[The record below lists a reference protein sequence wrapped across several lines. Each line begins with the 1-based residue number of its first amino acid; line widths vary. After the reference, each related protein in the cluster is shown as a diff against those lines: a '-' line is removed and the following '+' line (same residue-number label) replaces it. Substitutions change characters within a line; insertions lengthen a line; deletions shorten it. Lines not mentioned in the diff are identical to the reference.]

1 MTNYQ
6 RGYRFEVRV
15 RKFLEGLGFQVMR
28 SAGSKGPADLAAF
41 GRGQVLLF
49 SCKVDQSDFTIE
61 GNNKLYRMAR
71 AGGGWPFL
79 AWREKKRLIFSEV
92 MVMRSVDSG
101 TTALDA
107 IWINE
112 RVTER
117 EMRRRFGFQVW
128 RPDEEP
134 LPPWYKGE
142 EGDG

>member
-6 RGYRFEVRV
+6 RGYRFERRV

-41 GRGQVLLF
+41 GKGETWLVACKTDRDGFTESVTRPLF
-49 SCKVDQSDFTIE
+49 E
-61 GNNKLYRMAR
+61 MAEAGGAR
-71 AGGGWPFL
+71 AMLAWNEGGNPFL
-79 AWREKKRLIFSEV
+79 VPL
-92 MVMRSVDSG
+92 
-101 TTALDA
+101 
-107 IWINE
+107 
-112 RVTER
+112 
-117 EMRRRFGFQVW
+117 RRPCIVFW